1 MSIGGIWIRSA
12 MRHQPRH
19 QGDDFRTSL
28 AVSSRR
34 AMECE
39 GWTDMFKGALVSDAT
54 DRPGAE
60 LPKSNCGGNN
70 DSVPQR
76 QTTYAIGGRKL
87 DHGPEGGGVY
97 STGDKGFCK
106 QANPQPGQG
115 QEEK

>member
-12 MRHQPRH
+12 LRHQPRH

-28 AVSSRR
+28 AASTRR

-54 DRPGAE
+54 YRPGAE
-60 LPKSNCGGNN
+60 LPTSDWGGINGP
-70 DSVPQR
+70 VPQR

-87 DHGPEGGGVY
+87 DHAQKAVASIELE
-97 STGDKGFCK
+97 TK
-106 QANPQPGQG
+106 
-115 QEEK
+115 